1 MRKVYTEGIE
11 KEEQKSFE
19 FEEYPQLH
27 EYYCTRMKSGKSSK
41 KPTKIIL
48 TEIYSPPE
56 IQNKNYIINKSN
68 NNNTKNAEYQSSY
81 KKNIYCDESGFDY
94 NNNILPYKTNIN
106 RDINYNT
113 LKDNM
118 LENFKYYERK
128 NIRDGSNHK
137 YESITKVIGHS
148 NLIPI
153 QNQKIVQNYTTIDL
167 NRNKNQY
174 QNQNINKKEEHKY
187 ISNYN
192 KKIEQHDYRIKK
204 ENVVV
209 NQQKQQNQNNKKEFK
224 KPAKIED
231 NKRKEIT
238 KKYEI
243 NKKQE
248 IKTKIEKDY
257 RIHDRKKEEPK
268 KETKVKYEIKKDIK
282 IKNESKNK
290 IDNQRKQKSENKIV
304 KKEIKEPKIINRREN
319 IKKEFSVH
327 SGRYSYKENIS
338 NDIINSRKN
347 YNTKSQE
354 KNVKKLEVVQKSNK
368 SKEKINTIKKEEKT
382 KKLNINISKNVS
394 KTITNKIN
402 ITANMS
408 IYKRKLEPKKEVPN
422 IKTNKEITKTESYG
436 KIDMNK
442 YKRKNNE
449 INIKEKIEINETRMS
464 QRNNTPKVKK
474 INFGENYR
482 FYERKCLLSPDEN
495 CFTIH
500 HKRSHKIIFDEDNN
514 ELNYSNN
521 CKYMPYK
528 REERSNNKIIS
539 NINAPFDENED
550 YYYEQEGNYYY

>member
-1 MRKVYTEGIE
+1 MKDLMDIKKKVY
-11 KEEQKSFE
+11 SN
-19 FEEYPQLH
+19 
-27 EYYCTRMKSGKSSK
+27 
-41 KPTKIIL
+41 
-48 TEIYSPPE
+48 SPMTM
-56 IQNKNYIINKSN
+56 NKSMD
-68 NNNTKNAEYQSSY
+68 
-81 KKNIYCDESGFDY
+81 DE
-94 NNNILPYKTNIN
+94 NC
-106 RDINYNT
+106 
-113 LKDNM
+113 

-192 KKIEQHDYRIKK
+192 KKIEQYDYRIKK

-257 RIHDRKKEEPK
+257 RIHDRKREEPK

-368 SKEKINTIKKEEKT
+368 SKEKINTIKKEEKYF
-382 KKLNINISKNVS
+382 I
-394 KTITNKIN
+394 
-402 ITANMS
+402 
-408 IYKRKLEPKKEVPN
+408 
-422 IKTNKEITKTESYG
+422 
-436 KIDMNK
+436 
-442 YKRKNNE
+442 
-449 INIKEKIEINETRMS
+449 
-464 QRNNTPKVKK
+464 
-474 INFGENYR
+474 
-482 FYERKCLLSPDEN
+482 
-495 CFTIH
+495 
-500 HKRSHKIIFDEDNN
+500 
-514 ELNYSNN
+514 
-521 CKYMPYK
+521 
-528 REERSNNKIIS
+528 
-539 NINAPFDENED
+539 
-550 YYYEQEGNYYY
+550 